1 MNLIDGE
8 GEVFVIN
15 SNELAK
21 MSVVQEFRSIET
33 AIVSGMP
40 NGTLI
45 LSDPVTGAYLGM
57 PVSVGESIAE

>member
-1 MNLIDGE
+1 
-8 GEVFVIN
+8 
-15 SNELAK
+15 

-33 AIVSGMP
+33 AIVSGIP

-45 LSDPVTGAYLGM
+45 LSDPITGAYLGM